1 MKNNKIHLVNITSG
15 FDLKNKFSTIKEK
28 SNYIFDISSL
38 EKKTQDIIKEKLIT
52 FGKLLNKNNCSFV
65 IVSKHL
71 KTFDVNIVPTK
82 EEAYDI
88 IELEEIE
95 RDILKNE

>member
-38 EKKTQDIIKEKLIT
+38 EKKNTRY
-52 FGKLLNKNNCSFV
+52 N
-65 IVSKHL
+65 
-71 KTFDVNIVPTK
+71 
-82 EEAYDI
+82 
-88 IELEEIE
+88 
-95 RDILKNE
+95 

>member
-1 MKNNKIHLVNITSG
+1 MKNNKIRLVNITSG

-38 EKKTQDIIKEKLIT
+38 EKKTQDIIKEKLIN
-52 FGKLLNKNNCSFV
+52 FGKLLNKNNCSFA

-71 KTFDVNIVPTK
+71 KTIDVNIVPTR